1 MQYDFDTVI
10 DRRGKDAMAVDI
22 PASGKGGHYLAH
34 IQVEPGFD
42 CIPMWIADMNFATA
56 PCIPKALAE
65 RSNRTAV
72 DELRTCAPWVREIG
86 DCVRV
91 SNITNAVYQGYHAA
105 LDI

>member
-34 IQVEPGFD
+34 IQVDPGFD

-65 RSNRTAV
+65 RSLHRRGRAAH
-72 DELRTCAPWVREIG
+72 LRPLGAG
-86 DCVRV
+86 DRR
-91 SNITNAVYQGYHAA
+91 
-105 LDI
+105 LRPRF